1 MARRETGSSPLHRGD
16 LPMSEATLQEL
27 YAAASRLTRERDEA
41 RAERDAFSAAAEK
54 LVAHV
59 EELRAKFERVELLLD
74 RRAKERDEARAVAR
88 LAIVAW
94 HARQDALSLPGCGHD
109 EQEIRELYAEHP
121 WLKESDG

>member
-1 MARRETGSSPLHRGD
+1 
-16 LPMSEATLQEL
+16 MSEATIQEL
-27 YAAASRLTRERDEA
+27 YAEAARLTRERDA
-41 RAERDAFSAAAEK
+41 
-54 LVAHV
+54 
-59 EELRAKFERVELLLD
+59 
-74 RRAKERDEARAVAR
+74 ARAVAR